1 MIDAQRLNEILS
13 MHKAMSEDQVK
24 RLFWTSGSRRAGR
37 ALRKI
42 MDGRSDL
49 MVAWDYTPHG
59 FPAVVYMPRSFCIN
73 PPMAKK
79 LVMANE
85 LWFRYW
91 ERYGWDVKF
100 VGFLYRDV
108 TAWIKD
114 LNGTI
119 HHVIAV
125 LTGERL
131 PRIPVEAE
139 KVIYITEDAV
149 RRKDSRR
156 VTYLTWDRVRNGTI
170 PWPEVGSR
178 HSLKK

>member
-1 MIDAQRLNEILS
+1 MIDAGRLNEILS
-13 MHKAMSEDQVK
+13 MHKAMSGDQVK
-24 RLFWTSGSRRAGR
+24 RLFWTAGSRRADR
-37 ALRKI
+37 ALKKI
-42 MDGRSDL
+42 AEEADRL
-49 MVAWDYTPHG
+49 IVARDYTPHG
-59 FPAVVYMPRSFCIN
+59 FPAVMYMPRNFCIN

-108 TAWIKD
+108 TAWIRD
-114 LNGTI
+114 LNGVI
-119 HHVIAV
+119 HQVIAV

-139 KVIYITEDAV
+139 RVVYITEGPLPEGV
-149 RRKDSRR
+149 RDTER
-156 VTYLTWDRVRNGTI
+156 VKYLTLDRVQNGTI
-170 PWPEVGSR
+170 DWI
-178 HSLKK
+178 

>member
-1 MIDAQRLNEILS
+1 MDAQRLYEVLS
-13 MHKAMSEDQVK
+13 MHKAMSGEQVK
-24 RLFWTSGSRRAGR
+24 RLFWSAKSRRADK
-37 ALRKI
+37 ALKKI
-42 MDGRSDL
+42 TEEADRL
-49 MVAWDYTPHG
+49 IVVRDYTPHG
-59 FPAVVYMPRSFCIN
+59 CAATIYIPRNFCIT

-108 TAWIKD
+108 TAWIRD

-119 HHVIAV
+119 HQTIAV

-139 KVIYITEDAV
+139 KVVYITEGPLPDGV
-149 RRKDSRR
+149 RDTER
-156 VTYLTWDRVRNGTI
+156 VKYLAWDRVQNGTI
-170 PWPEVGSR
+170 SWLS
-178 HSLKK
+178 SQDS